1 MSVTRRCCHNM
12 EEYESRIMRLKLSR
26 FFPAHGVQNE
36 LDAARDPQFLKNA
49 VQIVT
54 HRVLGDMKNLSN
66 FAVFLSF
73 RNQPSYLVFSRR
85 EQVRPLALV
94 EPRSE
99 LGEGLKQKLDVSIVG
114 PDLTVV
120 DTTDTLR
127 ERLKGIVPAQDTP
140 RPAAECIDHRLAIG
154 RLQQHD
160 WNRARMGVTYSFQ
173 NSQARL
179 FAVP

>member
-1 MSVTRRCCHNM
+1 
-12 EEYESRIMRLKLSR
+12 MRLKLSR

-54 HRVLGDMKNLSN
+54 HRVLGDMKDLSD

-73 RNQPSYLVFSRR
+73 RNQPRYLMFSWR
-85 EQVRPLALV
+85 EQVRPLAPV
-94 EPRSE
+94 QPRPE

-127 ERLKGIVPAQDTP
+127 ERLKGIVPAQDAP

-154 RLQQHD
+154 GLQQHD
-160 WNRARMGVTYSFQ
+160 WNRARMGVTHSFQ
-173 NSQARL
+173 NSQAGL